1 MTNLVDLLDLR
12 PGHDHHVT
20 MLHSDLE
27 NLLIAGFS
35 MLQVSWKEK
44 LRVALGPEAH
54 GGRRAEREGSNDR
67 AKLALAIIVVLFGL
81 RVSKKSLNT
90 LSKSRTLILSSSM

>member
-1 MTNLVDLLDLR
+1 MTHLVDLLDLR
-12 PGHDHHVT
+12 PGHHHNVT

-27 NLLIAGFS
+27 YLLVAGFS
-35 MLQVSWKEK
+35 LLQASWKEE

-54 GGRRAEREGSNDR
+54 GGGRAEREGSNDR

-81 RVSKKSLNT
+81 RVNSERQNTFKSP
-90 LSKSRTLILSSSM
+90 TLILSSSM